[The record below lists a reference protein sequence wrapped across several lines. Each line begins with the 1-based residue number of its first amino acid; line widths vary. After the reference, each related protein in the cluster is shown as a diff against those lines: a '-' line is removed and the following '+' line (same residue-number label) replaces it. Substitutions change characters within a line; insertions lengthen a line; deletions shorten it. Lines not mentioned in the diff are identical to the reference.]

1 MWFMRRLERKSL
13 ARSDRPEHEAGKSGE
28 KDENME
34 SSKIS
39 MLKNLREEFQ
49 ALRQTYTHDM
59 AGLQRVLQELL
70 EAVKWVVC
78 VCARA

>member
-1 MWFMRRLERKSL
+1 MWFMRRLERKFL
-13 ARSDRPEHEAGKSGE
+13 ARSDRPEDEAGKSGE

-49 ALRQTYTHDM
+49 GLRQTYTRDM
-59 AGLQRVLQELL
+59 ASLQRVLQELL
-70 EAVKWVVC
+70 KAVK
-78 VCARA
+78 